1 MRRHLL
7 VTALTVLCVT
17 AAAGQGV
24 PHDFTQDT
32 PPVPGQI
39 IEPQR
44 EKLRLAPLPLRDARD
59 AHEIALPS
67 SGPKG
72 VVRETRNER
81 KYAPPADR

>member
-7 VTALTVLCVT
+7 VAALTVLCVT
-17 AAAGQGV
+17 AATAQGV

-44 EKLRLAPLPLRDARD
+44 EKLRLAPLPLRDARA
-59 AHEIALPS
+59 AHESALPS

>member
-7 VTALTVLCVT
+7 VAALTVLCAT
-17 AAAGQGV
+17 AATAQGV

-44 EKLRLAPLPLRDARD
+44 EKLRLVPQPLRDARD

>member
-1 MRRHLL
+1 VRRFEIENRLKEGL
-7 VTALTVLCVT
+7 RR
-17 AAAGQGV
+17 V
-24 PHDFTQDT
+24 PHDFTEDT

>member
-7 VTALTVLCVT
+7 VAALIVSCAT
-17 AAAGQGV
+17 AAVAQGV

-44 EKLRLAPLPLRDARD
+44 EKLRLVPLPLRDTRD

>member
-7 VTALTVLCVT
+7 VAALTVVCAT
-17 AAAGQGV
+17 AAVAQGV

-44 EKLRLAPLPLRDARD
+44 EKLRLAPLPLRGTRD